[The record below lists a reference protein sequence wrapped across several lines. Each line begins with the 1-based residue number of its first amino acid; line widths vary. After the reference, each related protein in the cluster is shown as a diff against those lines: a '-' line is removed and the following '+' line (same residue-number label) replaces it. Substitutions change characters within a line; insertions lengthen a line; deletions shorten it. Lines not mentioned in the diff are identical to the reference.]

1 VLLTTKAGGYFI
13 MTGGFTEALKPYG
26 TGYASRDRQSG
37 HCAKFIERTLT

>member
-26 TGYASRDRQSG
+26 TG
-37 HCAKFIERTLT
+37 